1 MRCRIGAAACD
12 HRNPAAGDLHRG
24 GDDVAMF
31 LRAKSR
37 DLARRPARD
46 ERVAALIDLPGDEIT
61 EYRFIDSSR
70 RKRGHEG
77 GYRTE
82 KHG

>member
-1 MRCRIGAAACD
+1 MTGTR
-12 HRNPAAGDLHRG
+12 PAATCTQAAMTARCSSALR
-24 GDDVAMF
+24 VATF
-31 LRAKSR
+31 AG
-37 DLARRPARD
+37 RPAWD
-46 ERVAALIDLPGDEIT
+46 ERIAALIDLPGDEIT